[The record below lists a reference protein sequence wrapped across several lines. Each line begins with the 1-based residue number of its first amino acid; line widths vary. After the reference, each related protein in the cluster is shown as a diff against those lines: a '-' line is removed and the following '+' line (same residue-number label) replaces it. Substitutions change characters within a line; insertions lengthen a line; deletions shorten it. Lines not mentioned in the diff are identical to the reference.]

1 MLTKNKGENNDQFHS
16 VGNVLEFSFL
26 LFSRK
31 PWQPLSG
38 DPNFPSTQY
47 WGGKKFQK
55 TFCPRTHLTLGW
67 GKKFKKLFICKHVL
81 PSLLAYCRDE
91 RVPPSTGVEFKFLPQ
106 NFSVLVPAQYW
117 GEKVSSKLDPQ
128 TGWSLV
134 PIQYWDG
141 EIFQFSF
148 DIFKVAP
155 CGGNPKFSPF

>member
-1 MLTKNKGENNDQFHS
+1 MQ
-16 VGNVLEFSFL
+16 LEPQKCMSKFL
-26 LFSRK
+26 LFSSK

-38 DPNFPSTQY
+38 DLNFPSTQY
-47 WGGKKFQK
+47 WGGGKVSKNFLSANTFNPGVGEKVQK
-55 TFCPRTHLTLGW
+55 TLH
-67 GKKFKKLFICKHVL
+67 IL

-91 RVPPSTGVEFKFLPQ
+91 KVPPSTGVEFKFLPQ

-148 DIFKVAP
+148 DIKLPHAGATPNSVLFKAVNLL
-155 CGGNPKFSPF
+155 CLEQV